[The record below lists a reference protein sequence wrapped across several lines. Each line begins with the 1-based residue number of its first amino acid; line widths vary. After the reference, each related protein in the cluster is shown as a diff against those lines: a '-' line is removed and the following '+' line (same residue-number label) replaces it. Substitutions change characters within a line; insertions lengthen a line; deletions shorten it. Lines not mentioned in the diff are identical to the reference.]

1 MICRY
6 ETPDFKTLQVTL
18 CDFLDKKNKDITI
31 IGEKR
36 NLSAV
41 LIEAINKDNI
51 DRLCKLDKLNLTY
64 NRWSSN
70 DRAIN
75 ENLLASY
82 NIVLLRIIHGEKI
95 ETLGF
100 DSIIE
105 SLYTTLY
112 ADFYEASLIVTEFHD
127 KKFFEDIISKLN
139 YYIEQLS
146 PETVK
151 RLNCLWFEIPKNVF
165 TVHLNQYLEPNVL
178 ETVKKL
184 QVNDEFVKE
193 KLNVSDSLKLDIERI
208 KKELEDQKT
217 GYNFIGLSKGFSDLR
232 KQKFWELIRQSIVY
246 YGLMLFIMFLAIYK
260 ANWSIKYLELNDLKD
275 SAFIMISISAVLFL
289 FILLYF
295 FKISLSNIKSLKSQI
310 LQIDLRLTLC
320 QFIHNYNTD
329 TIDLRTKEMQESFN
343 KFESVI
349 FAPIVATEDQMP
361 ATFDGLEQLT
371 GILGSFNKGSK

>member
-18 CDFLDKKNKDITI
+18 CDFLDKKSKDITI